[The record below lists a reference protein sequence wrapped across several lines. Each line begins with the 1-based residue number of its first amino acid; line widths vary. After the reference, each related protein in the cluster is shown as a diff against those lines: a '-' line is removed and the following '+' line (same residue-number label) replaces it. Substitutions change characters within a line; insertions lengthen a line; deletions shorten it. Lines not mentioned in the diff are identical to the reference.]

1 MAAAS
6 VAPFD
11 RPAPRRLFR
20 RPIQPTGLW
29 NWMTTID
36 HKKIGLLYSGS
47 AFAFF
52 IVGGIEALILRL
64 QLGGPNGHVVSA
76 DVYNQ
81 IFTMHGTT
89 MIFLVIM
96 PLSAGMA
103 NYLVPLMIG
112 ARDVAFPRLNA
123 FGYWVFVIG
132 GLFMYSSFLLG
143 GAPNGG
149 WFGYA
154 PQTTKAFSPGHNID
168 YWVFGLQILGIAS
181 LTGAINL
188 IVTIVNMRAPGMSL
202 MRMPIFVW
210 MTLVAQF
217 LLLFAIPVITVALF
231 LLMFDR
237 LFGSNFFNVQAGAD
251 PLLWQHL
258 FWIFGHPEVYILIL
272 PAMGVVSE
280 VLPVF
285 TRRPLLGYPVL
296 VFSGFATVFMS

>member
-1 MAAAS
+1 MAAA
-6 VAPFD
+6 VPAFD

-20 RPIQPTGLW
+20 RPVDPTGLW

-36 HKKIGLLYSGS
+36 HKKIGLLYLGT
-47 AFAFF
+47 AFCFF
-52 IVGGIEALILRL
+52 GVGGIEALTLRL
-64 QLGGPNGHVVSA
+64 QLGGPNGHVVTA
-76 DVYNQ
+76 NQYNQ

-89 MIFLVIM
+89 MIFLVVM
-96 PLSAGMA
+96 PLSAGLA

-123 FGYWVFVIG
+123 FGYWVFLIG
-132 GLFMYSSFLLG
+132 GLFMYSSFIFG
-143 GAPNGG
+143 HAPNGG

-154 PQTTKAFSPGHNID
+154 PNTEKALNPAHNID
-168 YWVFGLQILGIAS
+168 CWLFGLQILGIAS

-188 IVTIVNMRAPGMSL
+188 IVTIINMRAPGMSL

-210 MTLVAQF
+210 MTFIAQF
-217 LLLFAIPVITVALF
+217 LLLFAMPVITVSSFF
-231 LLMFDR
+231 LIFDCV
-237 LFGSNFFNVQAGAD
+237 FGSTLFECLAGAD

-285 TRRPLLGYPVL
+285 SRR
-296 VFSGFATVFMS
+296 